1 MKRLT
6 SILLALVMVISL
18 TACGSTADT
27 EKEEEASGA
36 AEEVMEETAGE
47 TEAEE
52 AQTES
57 SEGEKGTIK
66 IGLSIA
72 GLTMPY
78 FVRMYEGF
86 LAAAEEQGWEVVFA
100 DGGVDAES
108 TVKAVEDLLSN
119 DIDAL
124 AVSTNYSEALADT
137 FATCKE
143 EGIPI
148 FYIGNLNLVPEVQES
163 MTFWEGTRND
173 SAGYLGGLW
182 MGDYLDGIGYKK
194 ELNVVCVSLMSD
206 PLIQRYQGFEQGLK
220 DKGYT
225 VNLVNTV
232 GDLTRENSLASS
244 EDMLTA
250 HDDLDIFYGTAGTSA
265 LGAYDATQ
273 NAGRTEVMVVGFDGE
288 DEEIQHIDEGGNYI
302 CTICQD
308 PVGESEV
315 TVEAIKTVL
324 EGGTVE
330 GGHET
335 PAKIYGTETGYVTS
349 DELLK

>member
-1 MKRLT
+1 MKRLLCA
-6 SILLALVMVISL
+6 LLTLVMVISL
-18 TACGSTADT
+18 VGCSGNKDM
-27 EKEEEASGA
+27 EEANKEKSSETSE
-36 AEEVMEETAGE
+36 AEDIKGEEK
-47 TEAEE
+47 TEAE
-52 AQTES
+52 AGA
-57 SEGEKGTIK
+57 EGEKIR

-78 FVRMYEGF
+78 YVRMYEGF
-86 LAAAEEQGWEVVFA
+86 LEAAKEQGYEVIFA

-108 TVKAVEDLLSN
+108 TVKAVEDLISN

-143 EGIPI
+143 QGIPI
-148 FYIGNLNLVPEVQES
+148 FYIGNLNLEPAIQAS
-163 MTFWEGTRND
+163 MTFWEGTRSD
-173 SAGYLGGLW
+173 SAGYLGGVW
-182 MGDYLDGIGYKK
+182 MADYLDSINYKK
-194 ELNVVCVSLMSD
+194 DLNIVCVSLVQD
-206 PLIQRYQGFEQGLK
+206 TLIQRYEGFAKGLEE
-220 DKGYT
+220 KGYT

-232 GDLTRENSLASS
+232 GDLTRENSLAGC

-250 HDDLDIFYGTAGTSA
+250 HEDLDIFYGTAGTSA

-288 DEEIQHIDEGGNYI
+288 DEEIQHVDEGGNYI

-308 PVGESEV
+308 PAGESAV

-324 EGGTVE
+324 EGGSVE

-335 PAKIYGTETGYVTS
+335 PAKIYGIGVGYVTS
-349 DELLK
+349 DEILK

>member
-1 MKRLT
+1 MKKLL
-6 SILLALVMVISL
+6 SILLVLTMTISL
-18 TACGSTADT
+18 TACGGKGSEDASTDAAAETESTA
-27 EKEEEASGA
+27 EAGDA
-36 AEEVMEETAGE
+36 AEADK
-47 TEAEE
+47 EAED
-52 AQTES
+52 
-57 SEGEKGTIK
+57 GKVR

-78 FVRMYEGF
+78 FVRMYDGF
-86 LAAAEEQGWEVVFA
+86 MAAAEAKGWEVIFA

-124 AVSTNYSEALADT
+124 AVSTNFSEALADT

-148 FYIGNLNLVPEVQES
+148 FYIGNLNLVPEVQEY
-163 MTFWEGTRND
+163 MTFWEGTRSD
-173 SAGYLGGLW
+173 SAGYLGGTW
-182 MGDYLDGIGYKK
+182 MAGYLDEIGYKK
-194 ELNVVCVSLMSD
+194 DLNVVCVSLVQD
-206 PLIQRYQGFEQGLK
+206 TLIQRYDGFAKGLE
-220 DKGYT
+220 DNGYT

-232 GDLTRENSLASS
+232 GDLTRENSLSGC

-250 HDDLDIFYGTAGTSA
+250 HDDIDIFYGTAGTSA

-273 NAGRTEVMVVGFDGE
+273 NSGRTEVMVVGFDGE
-288 DEEIQHIDEGGNYI
+288 DEEIKHVDEDGNYVA
-302 CTICQD
+302 TICQD

-315 TVEAIKTVL
+315 TVEAIETVL
-324 EGGTVE
+324 GGGTVE

-335 PAKIYGTETGYVTS
+335 PAKVYGKGVGYVTS
-349 DELLK
+349 DEILGE

>member
-1 MKRLT
+1 MKKLMSVLLVLAMILT
-6 SILLALVMVISL
+6 MA
-18 TACGSTADT
+18 ACGSKPAETTAPHTSPNTAD
-27 EKEEEASGA
+27 
-36 AEEVMEETAGE
+36 
-47 TEAEE
+47 
-52 AQTES
+52 
-57 SEGEKGTIK
+57 GEKTVK

-72 GLTMPY
+72 GMTMPY
-78 FVRMYEGF
+78 YVRMYEGF
-86 LAAAEEQGWEVVFA
+86 LAAAEKEGYEVIFA
-100 DGGVDAES
+100 DGGSDAES
-108 TVKAVEDLLSN
+108 TVKAVEDLISSGIN
-119 DIDAL
+119 AL
-124 AVSTNYSEALADT
+124 AVSTNFSEALVDA

-143 EGIPI
+143 QGIPV
-148 FYIGNLNLVPEVQES
+148 FYIGNLQLIPDVQAS
-163 MTFWEGTRND
+163 MTFWEGTRSD

-182 MGDYLDGIGYKK
+182 MANYLDSINYKK
-194 ELNVVCVSLMSD
+194 DLNVVQVSLIHD
-206 PLIQRYQGFEQGLK
+206 TLQQRYEGFAKGLTE
-220 DKGYT
+220 KGYT

-232 GDLTRENSLASS
+232 GDLTRENSLAGC

-288 DEEIQHIDEGGNYI
+288 DEELKHIDEGGNYI
-302 CTICQD
+302 ATICQD

-324 EGGTVE
+324 NGGTVE

-335 PAKIYGTETGYVTS
+335 PAKVYGKGVGYVTS

>member
-1 MKRLT
+1 MKKLL
-6 SILLALVMVISL
+6 SILLVLTMTISL
-18 TACGSTADT
+18 TACGGKGSEDASTDA
-27 EKEEEASGA
+27 A
-36 AEEVMEETAGE
+36 AETENTAEAGDAAE
-47 TEAEE
+47 ADKEAED
-52 AQTES
+52 
-57 SEGEKGTIK
+57 GKVR

-78 FVRMYEGF
+78 FVRMYDGF
-86 LAAAEEQGWEVVFA
+86 MAAAEAKGWEVIFA

-124 AVSTNYSEALADT
+124 AVSTNFSEALADT

-148 FYIGNLNLVPEVQES
+148 FYIGNLNLVPEVQEY
-163 MTFWEGTRND
+163 MTFWEGTRSD
-173 SAGYLGGLW
+173 SAGYLGGTW
-182 MGDYLDGIGYKK
+182 MAGYLDEIGYKK
-194 ELNVVCVSLMSD
+194 DLNVVCVSLVQD
-206 PLIQRYQGFEQGLK
+206 TLIQRYDGFAKGLE
-220 DKGYT
+220 DNGYT

-232 GDLTRENSLASS
+232 GDLTRENSLSGC

-250 HDDLDIFYGTAGTSA
+250 HDDIDIFYGTAGTSA

-273 NAGRTEVMVVGFDGE
+273 NSGRTEVMVVGFDGE
-288 DEEIQHIDEGGNYI
+288 DEEIKHVDEDGNYVA
-302 CTICQD
+302 TICQD

-315 TVEAIKTVL
+315 TVEAIETVL
-324 EGGTVE
+324 GGGTVE

-335 PAKIYGTETGYVTS
+335 PAKVYGKGVGYVTS
-349 DELLK
+349 DEILGE

>member
-1 MKRLT
+1 MKKLMSVLLVLAMILT
-6 SILLALVMVISL
+6 MA
-18 TACGSTADT
+18 ACGSKPAETTAPQTSPNTAD
-27 EKEEEASGA
+27 
-36 AEEVMEETAGE
+36 
-47 TEAEE
+47 
-52 AQTES
+52 
-57 SEGEKGTIK
+57 GEKTVK

-72 GLTMPY
+72 GMTMPY
-78 FVRMYEGF
+78 YVRMYEGF
-86 LAAAEEQGWEVVFA
+86 LAAAEKEGYEVIFA
-100 DGGVDAES
+100 DGGSDAES
-108 TVKAVEDLLSN
+108 TVKAVEDLISSGIN
-119 DIDAL
+119 AL
-124 AVSTNYSEALADT
+124 AVSTNFSEALVDA

-143 EGIPI
+143 QGIPV
-148 FYIGNLNLVPEVQES
+148 FYIGNLQLIPDVQAS
-163 MTFWEGTRND
+163 MTFWEGTRSD

-182 MGDYLDGIGYKK
+182 MANYLDSINYKK
-194 ELNVVCVSLMSD
+194 DLNVVQVSLIHD
-206 PLIQRYQGFEQGLK
+206 TLQQRYEGFAKGLTE
-220 DKGYT
+220 KGYT

-232 GDLTRENSLASS
+232 GDLTRENSLAGC

-288 DEEIQHIDEGGNYI
+288 DEELKHINEGGNYI
-302 CTICQD
+302 ATICQD

-324 EGGTVE
+324 NGGTVE

-335 PAKIYGTETGYVTS
+335 PAKVYGKGVGYVTS